1 MMHWSQSF
9 TFKGYQVYEEVSRH
23 LSFCRFG
30 FIFDIENIES
40 RSQETRN
47 RVQNN
52 NTINYGMR
60 DIENPFK
67 DEILSPQKQA
77 GDVVVKIKDYK
88 WYKMYKYDLMSIFA
102 MIVIVI
108 QVIILSVFSFKLRKQ
123 EETVLHYEKTKADST
138 LIHSLSGLEETTI
151 VVKDILDSVDV
162 HITEGKKELSN
173 AIREHKEMK
182 GNKR

>member
-1 MMHWSQSF
+1 MKKF
-9 TFKGYQVYEEVSRH
+9 LGVLAFVVSA
-23 LSFCRFG
+23 LSLILKMFRVA
-30 FIFDIENIES
+30 
-40 RSQETRN
+40 RKKQETRN

-52 NTINYGMR
+52 NKINYGMR

-108 QVIILSVFSFKLRKQ
+108 LVIILSVFSFKVRKQ
-123 EETVLHYEKTKADST
+123 EETVLHSETTKADS
-138 LIHSLSGLEETTI
+138 IIVHSLCGLEETSI

-162 HITEGKKELSN
+162 HIAEGKKELSN
-173 AIREHKEMK
+173 AIREHKERK

>member
-1 MMHWSQSF
+1 MKKFLGILAFVISA
-9 TFKGYQVYEEVSRH
+9 
-23 LSFCRFG
+23 LSLILTILRVV
-30 FIFDIENIES
+30 NKK
-40 RSQETRN
+40 QET
-47 RVQNN
+47 QNLTQHN
-52 NTINYGMR
+52 NTITYGMR
-60 DIENPFK
+60 EIENPF
-67 DEILSPQKQA
+67 ENESLRQENQT
-77 GDVVVKIKDYK
+77 GDVVIKIKDYK
-88 WYKMYKYDLMSIFA
+88 WYKMYKYELMSIFA

-108 QVIILSVFSFKLRKQ
+108 LVIILSVFSFKLRKQ

-173 AIREHKEMK
+173 AIREHKERK

>member
-1 MMHWSQSF
+1 MKKF
-9 TFKGYQVYEEVSRH
+9 LGVLAFVVSA
-23 LSFCRFG
+23 LSLILKMFRVA
-30 FIFDIENIES
+30 
-40 RSQETRN
+40 RKKQETRN

-52 NTINYGMR
+52 NKINYGMR

-108 QVIILSVFSFKLRKQ
+108 LVIILSVFSFKVRKQ
-123 EETVLHYEKTKADST
+123 EENVLHSEKTKADST
-138 LIHSLSGLEETTI
+138 LIHSLSGLE
-151 VVKDILDSVDV
+151 
-162 HITEGKKELSN
+162 
-173 AIREHKEMK
+173 
-182 GNKR
+182 

>member
-1 MMHWSQSF
+1 
-9 TFKGYQVYEEVSRH
+9 
-23 LSFCRFG
+23 
-30 FIFDIENIES
+30 
-40 RSQETRN
+40 
-47 RVQNN
+47 
-52 NTINYGMR
+52 MR

-88 WYKMYKYDLMSIFA
+88 WYKMYKYELMSIFA

-108 QVIILSVFSFKLRKQ
+108 MVIILSVCSFKVRKQ
-123 EETVLHYEKTKADST
+123 EETVLHYEKAKADST
-138 LIHSLSGLEETTI
+138 LIHSLSGLEETSI
-151 VVKDILDSVDV
+151 VMKDILDSVDV

-173 AIREHKEMK
+173 AIREHKERK

>member
-1 MMHWSQSF
+1 MKKF
-9 TFKGYQVYEEVSRH
+9 LGILAFVVSA
-23 LSFCRFG
+23 LSLILKILRVA
-30 FIFDIENIES
+30 
-40 RSQETRN
+40 RKKQETRN
-47 RVQNN
+47 RVQSN

-67 DEILSPQKQA
+67 DEILSPQKLA

-108 QVIILSVFSFKLRKQ
+108 LVIILSVFSFKVRKQ
-123 EETVLHYEKTKADST
+123 EENVLHSEKTKADST
-138 LIHSLSGLEETTI
+138 LIHSLGGLEETSI
-151 VVKDILDSVDV
+151 VKKDILDSVYV
-162 HITEGKKELSN
+162 HIKKKKKELSN
-173 AIREHKEMK
+173 AIRELKGKK

>member
-1 MMHWSQSF
+1 MKKF
-9 TFKGYQVYEEVSRH
+9 LGILAFVVSALFLTLAILRVV
-23 LSFCRFG
+23 RKKQG
-30 FIFDIENIES
+30 
-40 RSQETRN
+40 TRN
-47 RVQNN
+47 PVQNY
-52 NTINYGMR
+52 NTINYGMSY
-60 DIENPFK
+60 IEYPFK
-67 DEILSPQKQA
+67 DEILNPQKQA

-108 QVIILSVFSFKLRKQ
+108 LVIILSVFSFKLRKQ

-138 LIHSLSGLEETTI
+138 LIHSLRGLEETSI
-151 VVKDILDSVDV
+151 VMKDILDSVDI

-173 AIREHKEMK
+173 AIRELKGKK